1 MRARPRFLAAAS
13 LTAVALLAAA
23 CGTTATTQ
31 TQTTTAGSAAAT
43 TAAAKTGG
51 AITVRGCTP
60 QNPLVGSMTS
70 EVCGGNVID
79 WTSSKLVHYD
89 SKTAAPENDLAE
101 SIKTDDAITF
111 TVTLKKGSKF
121 SDGTEIKAKNFVD
134 AWNIA
139 AYGPNGHQGSYFFE
153 PIEGFDD
160 VQCPDD
166 KCATKPKAEK
176 MSGLKVVDDYT
187 FTIKTSSPTS
197 NLAVRLGYSAFVPQ
211 PDVYLNDKAAQD
223 PTSKSTFGKQPVAS
237 GAYKVTSNTATEIV
251 IEKNAAYTGKYA
263 GKVDKITYRIYND
276 PNAAFTDVLA
286 NNIDFTDVIPSDQLV
301 GDAWKKAVGDGR
313 WGQREAGIIEVL
325 SFSPNDEQLK
335 ASADLR
341 KSISMAI
348 DRATI
353 TKQIYNGT
361 RVPATGWVSP
371 VVDGFKAGAC
381 GDACKYDK
389 AAAKALYDKAGG
401 YKGTLTFS
409 VNSDGGHK
417 PYADAVC
424 NGLKNDLGVDCQVK
438 LFPKFSEL
446 RNSVKAGEL
455 KGFFRS
461 GWQMDYPSIENFL
474 APIYMKGAASNDS
487 KYDNAA
493 FNAKLKEAAAAKD
506 VATANKLYQEAEA
519 MMATDFPTAPAWY
532 RTASSAWSNK
542 VANVQVN
549 AFGVLDV
556 ASITVK

>member
-1 MRARPRFLAAAS
+1 MRARPRFMAAAS
-13 LTAVALLAAA
+13 IAVVALVASA
-23 CGTTATTQ
+23 CGGTATTPQ
-31 TQTTTAGSAAAT
+31 TNTSGGAAT
-43 TAAAKTGG
+43 TAAKTGG

-79 WTSSKLVHYD
+79 WTSAKLVHYD
-89 SKTAAPENDLAE
+89 AKTAAPENDLAE

-111 TVTLKKGSKF
+111 TVTLKKGAKF

-153 PIEGFDD
+153 PIEGFED
-160 VQCPDD
+160 VQCADD

-176 MSGLKVVDDYT
+176 MSGLVVKDDYT

-197 NLAVRLGYSAFVPQ
+197 NLPVRLGYSAFVPQ
-211 PDVYLNDKAAQD
+211 PDAYLNDKAAQD
-223 PTSKSTFGKQPVAS
+223 PQGAAAFGKMPVAS

-301 GDAWKKAVGDGR
+301 GDAWKKAVGEGR
-313 WGQREAGIIEVL
+313 WSQREAGVIEVL
-325 SFSPNDEQLK
+325 TFSPNDEQLK

-361 RVPATGWVSP
+361 RTPASGWVSP
-371 VVDGFKAGAC
+371 VVDGYKADQCGA
-381 GDACKYDK
+381 ACKYDK
-389 AAAKALYDKAGG
+389 AAAKAMYDKAGG

-438 LFPKFSEL
+438 LFPKFAEL

-474 APIYMKGAASNDS
+474 APIYQLGASSNDS
-487 KYDNAA
+487 KYNNPA

-519 MMATDFPTAPAWY
+519 MMAADLPTAPAWY
-532 RTASSAWSNK
+532 RTQPAAWSNK

-556 ASITVK
+556 TSITVK